1 MEHLYFIAILPDNL
15 IRKELTDLKYVAKDK
30 FNSSKALN
38 SPPHIT
44 LVPPFKCEYAKEKQI
59 LETLKKISKTTK
71 EFYITLKGFN
81 KFDKKVIFVDVEKN
95 EELYKLKEKVIRSIE
110 SIMPELKNNSNKFH
124 PHITIAFRDLKK
136 EIFPEAWKYFSK
148 IEYYRIFKADNIT
161 LLRHDGKKWQ
171 IV

>member
-1 MEHLYFIAILPDNL
+1 MEHLYFIAILPDVT
-15 IRKELTDLKYVAKDK
+15 ISSELTRFKYIAGEK

-44 LVPPFKCEYAKEKQI
+44 LVPPFKCEYAKEKEI
-59 LETLKKISKTTK
+59 LEILRKISKTTK
-71 EFYITLKGFN
+71 EFYITLNGFN

-95 EELYKLKEKVIRSIE
+95 EELYELKGKVMKSIE
-110 SIMPELKNNSNKFH
+110 SIIPELKNNSNKFH

-136 EIFPEAWKYFSK
+136 EIFSEAWKYFSK
-148 IEYYRIFKADNIT
+148 MEYYRIFKADNIT
-161 LLRHDGKKWQ
+161 LLRHNGKKWQ